1 MTSQSNKSPKKQW
14 HFLHTLAK
22 QSISPRPVSSICH
35 RPTHGNYL
43 RIKSPRVTRG
53 GGGGWA
59 QFELTHTL

>member
-22 QSISPRPVSSICH
+22 QSIFPRPISSICH

-43 RIKSPRVTRG
+43 RINR